1 VPSVRAGTVV
11 DRCDEAVADRCGEAV
26 VDRCGEA
33 VADRCGEAV
42 ADRCRQARGALGH
55 LAACDD
61 RAVVRCEDVTV
72 AEEARAAGGGDHR
85 SGDAS
90 SAYPGVHENSGA
102 REPDYRFTL
111 ANERTFL
118 AYVRTA
124 LALDAASVAAM
135 QFLTAVEN
143 LQIRRLISI
152 VLAVA
157 GIAASVGAYVRWR
170 ANVRAMRRNA
180 PLPPTLMPL
189 GLAASALVV
198 SLAVVAL
205 VLFG

>member
-1 VPSVRAGTVV
+1 MAEDARTAGGAGDPSGEDSSAHSARVRKTGA
-11 DRCDEAVADRCGEAV
+11 ENADG
-26 VDRCGEA
+26 GNT
-33 VADRCGEAV
+33 
-42 ADRCRQARGALGH
+42 
-55 LAACDD
+55 D
-61 RAVVRCEDVTV
+61 RANTDPANADIAST
-72 AEEARAAGGGDHR
+72 AAHGSDT
-85 SGDAS
+85 SGTADAS
-90 SAYPGVHENSGA
+90 SEPAGVDDPGV

-135 QFLTAVEN
+135 QFLTAVED
-143 LQIRRLISI
+143 LRIRRLISS

-157 GIAASVGAYVRWR
+157 GIAASIGAYVRWR
-170 ANVRAMRRNA
+170 ANVAAMRRDA

-198 SLAVVAL
+198 SLAVIAL
-205 VLFG
+205 VVFG